1 MKAAVLYGDE
11 DIRYEETAEPEIKP
25 GFVKIRV
32 KACGIC
38 GSDIPRVLAGGAHYY
53 PIILGHEFSGYVA
66 EVGEGVSSLK
76 EGDHVVGVPLIPCLK
91 CDDCAKGY
99 FSQCKNYSFVGSRI
113 PGAYADYVLM
123 PERNVVKIDEKIPF
137 EHAAMFEP
145 CTVSL
150 HGVKVAKYQGGK
162 TVAILGCGTIGLFAL
177 EWAKIFGAKKIVAFD
192 IDPEP
197 LATAQRVGAD
207 TVINT
212 LEPDFM
218 EKAMKE
224 TDGKGFD
231 YVFETA
237 GSVPTIKMAFE
248 LAGNKGTVGFIGTP
262 TKEIT
267 FSKSL
272 WENINRKELF
282 VTGSWMS
289 GGDAPYPGSDWA
301 DAAHYI
307 ATGDM
312 IIDPKMVFK
321 KFKLENA
328 YDAFQTIK
336 KGGIKGRV
344 MLIND

>member
-11 DIRYEETAEPEIKP
+11 DIRYEEAAEPEIKP

-66 EVGEGVSSLK
+66 EVGEGVSSVK

-91 CDDCAKGY
+91 CDDCVKGY
-99 FSQCKNYSFVGSRI
+99 FSQCKNYSFVGSRV

-137 EHAAMFEP
+137 ENAAMFEP

-207 TVINT
+207 AVINT

-248 LAGNKGTVGFIGTP
+248 LAANKGTVGFIGTP

-307 ATGDM
+307 ATGEM